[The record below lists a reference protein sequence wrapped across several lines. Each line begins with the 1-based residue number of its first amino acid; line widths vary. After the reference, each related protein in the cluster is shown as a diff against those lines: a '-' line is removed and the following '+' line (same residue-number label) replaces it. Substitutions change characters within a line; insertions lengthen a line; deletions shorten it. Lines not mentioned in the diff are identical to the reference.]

1 MELNRK
7 IIEKELIAIE
17 RDACLNSF
25 YEFFLSFWDIVVPEE
40 LKDNWHI
47 KYICNELQAIVP
59 YLKERKKKPYDLI
72 FNVPPGSTK
81 TTIVLQ
87 MFPAWLWAV
96 DPTLRI
102 ISSSHSASL
111 SIDSAS
117 KSRDILLSPR
127 YRLLFPHVKLRDDK
141 SAKTSYENT
150 KGGTRDVTSTGSS
163 ITGRHAHVKLMD
175 DLQDIAKAAS
185 EPDREQAISHMKTLF
200 TREVE
205 KGNSINVL
213 IMQRL
218 HELDCTAYLKGL
230 SVKRKV
236 RHICLPATL
245 SPLVSPPEVA
255 AFYKDGLLDP
265 IRMSPAILEEKR
277 TELGTYG
284 YTSQFDQEPTP
295 PEGGI
300 VKRHWFKIMPRELCM
315 ASTGVF
321 NFFIDT
327 AYEEK
332 KFSTNGSD
340 AKKYITGE
348 AKNDPTGLLATVTFQ
363 GVCYIWDYREVY
375 LEINDLVRFIQTWAL
390 NTGYT
395 SASRVMIEPKAS
407 GKSTVQ
413 TLRQF
418 TNLNVSEITGGKDSK
433 LTELMNAVPAIE
445 SGRFTLIL
453 GEWNRLFLDRVCG
466 FPNAAHD
473 EAVDLLCYA
482 KKYYFGASNVKAA
495 DDAYQ
500 KALQFFN

>member
-1 MELNRK
+1 MN
-7 IIEKELIAIE
+7 IETKKLKDALIAIE

-25 YEFFLSFWDIVVPEE
+25 YEFFLSFWDVVVQEE
-40 LKDNWHI
+40 FKDNWHI
-47 KYICNELQAIVP
+47 KYICDELQILMP
-59 YLKERKKKPYDLI
+59 YMKYRRKKPYDLI

-87 MFPAWLWAV
+87 MFPAWIWAV
-96 DPTLRI
+96 EASIRV

-117 KSRDILLSPR
+117 KTRDIILSPR
-127 YRLLFPHVKLRDDK
+127 YRVLFPEVILRGDK

-163 ITGRHAHVKLMD
+163 ITGRHAHIKLMD
-175 DLQDIAKAAS
+175 DLQDIQKAAS

-218 HELDCTAYLKGL
+218 HEMDCTAYLKGL
-230 SVKRKV
+230 SAKRKV
-236 RHICLPATL
+236 KHICLPAEV
-245 SPLVSPPEVA
+245 SALVNPPEL
-255 AFYKDGLLDP
+255 KDRYINGLLDP
-265 IRMSPAILEEKR
+265 LRMSKEILDEKR
-277 TELGTYG
+277 VELGSYG
-284 YTSQFDQEPTP
+284 YASQFQQEPTP

-300 VKRHWFKIMPRELCM
+300 IKRNWFRTLPRELCM
-315 ASTGVF
+315 ARNSVF

-332 KFSTNGSD
+332 KHV
-340 AKKYITGE
+340 KKNGE
-348 AKNDPTGLLATVTFQ
+348 ATNDPTGLMATVEYQ
-363 GVCYIWDYREVY
+363 GICYIWDYREVY
-375 LEINDLVRFIQTWAL
+375 LGITDLTKFIPEWAKVNNYSHMSSL
-390 NTGYT
+390 L
-395 SASRVMIEPKAS
+395 IEPKAS

-413 TLRQF
+413 TLKQF
-418 TNLNVSEITGGKDSK
+418 TTLNVREIEGKKDSK
-433 LTELMNAVPAIE
+433 ETELTNAAPAIE
-445 SGRFTLIL
+445 SGRFTLIQ

-466 FPNAAHD
+466 FPNAEHD

-482 KKYYFGASNVKAA
+482 KKHYFGAGNPKAA
-495 DDAYQ
+495 EEAYK
-500 KALQFFN
+500 KALEYFN